1 LATYLEFEKKIKAIQ
16 EDIIS
21 AQVRHD
27 YEVAEAFKKK
37 LDKEVEKIYKN
48 LSDFQKLQL
57 ARHPD
62 RPYALD
68 YINLIMHDKYEI
80 HGDRHFRDDAAILC
94 YMGYIGDEKVV
105 VIGEQKGRGTKNK
118 LKRNFGMPHPEG
130 YRKALR
136 AAKLAEK
143 FNLPLL
149 MLIDT
154 PGAYPGIGA
163 EERNQSEAIAR
174 NLLELAELKTPTVSV
189 VIGEGGSGGAL
200 AIGVADKFAMMRY
213 SIFSVISPEGC
224 AAILWNDPK
233 KVETATNALKITP
246 QDLKDLELID
256 DIINEPLIGAHR
268 EKEAAAE
275 AIKEYFLDEVEKLKA
290 MSEEE
295 RMDARYKKLTAPG
308 AFRDPALEEEEEST
322 SILDS
327 LNILKSSKK
336 EKSEEKVEEKAENQN
351 DEQSQED
358 AQEAVEVKT
367 EEQENPSSDEASQE
381 AVTQEKEEKEKN

>member
-1 LATYLEFEKKIKAIQ
+1 LATYLDFEHKIKFIQ

-27 YEVAEAFKKK
+27 YTAVEEHKKN

-57 ARHPD
+57 ARHLD

-68 YINLIMHDKYEI
+68 YINIIMRDKYEI

-94 YMGYIGDEKVV
+94 YMGYIGDEKVM

-136 AAKLAEK
+136 AAKMAEK
-143 FNLPLL
+143 FGIPVL
-149 MLIDT
+149 MLVDT
-154 PGAYPGIGA
+154 PGAYPGLGA

-174 NLLELAELKTPTVSV
+174 NLLELAELKTPTVSI

-213 SIFSVISPEGC
+213 SVFSVISPEGC
-224 AAILWNDPK
+224 SAILWNDPK
-233 KVETATNALKITP
+233 KAEAATNAMKITSA
-246 QDLKDLELID
+246 DLKELDLID
-256 DIINEPLIGAHR
+256 DIIDEPLIGAHR
-268 EKEAAAE
+268 EKEAAAH
-275 AIKEYFLDEVEKLKA
+275 AISKYFLEQLKELRS

-295 RMDARYKKLTAPG
+295 RMDARYAKLTKPG
-308 AFRDPALEEEEEST
+308 EF
-322 SILDS
+322 
-327 LNILKSSKK
+327 
-336 EKSEEKVEEKAENQN
+336 SE
-351 DEQSQED
+351 
-358 AQEAVEVKT
+358 
-367 EEQENPSSDEASQE
+367 
-381 AVTQEKEEKEKN
+381 

>member
-1 LATYLEFEKKIKAIQ
+1 MATYLDFEYKIKFIQ

-27 YEVAEAFKKK
+27 EGAVKKLTAN
-37 LDKEVEKIYKN
+37 LDKEVGKIYGN
-48 LSDFQKLQL
+48 LTDFQKLQL
-57 ARHPD
+57 ARHLD

-94 YMGYIGDEKVV
+94 YMGYIGDEKVML
-105 VIGEQKGRGTKNK
+105 IGEQKGRGTKNK

-143 FNLPLL
+143 FNIPIV
-149 MLIDT
+149 MLVDT

-174 NLLELAELKTPTVSV
+174 NLLEFAELKVPTISI

-213 SIFSVISPEGC
+213 SIFSIISPEGC

-233 KVETATNALKITP
+233 KVETATNALKITSS
-246 QDLKDLELID
+246 DLLELELID
-256 DIINEPLIGAHR
+256 DVINEPLIGAHR
-268 EKEAAAE
+268 DRDTAAE
-275 AIKEYFLDEVEKLKA
+275 AIKEYCISSIAELRLLSEETRMQTRYDKLIKPGA
-290 MSEEE
+290 FSEEE
-295 RMDARYKKLTAPG
+295 
-308 AFRDPALEEEEEST
+308 
-322 SILDS
+322 
-327 LNILKSSKK
+327 
-336 EKSEEKVEEKAENQN
+336 
-351 DEQSQED
+351 
-358 AQEAVEVKT
+358 
-367 EEQENPSSDEASQE
+367 
-381 AVTQEKEEKEKN
+381 